1 LQENS
6 PRARDL
12 ADRTPF
18 KEEHVKR
25 LDFTSA
31 AVAVAI
37 ATVGVLH
44 VDAASQ
50 AGSGGP
56 ARPQSDTARPKEGTA
71 GPGAQSQG
79 AASSDAREFINHMA
93 IAGLAEVQLGEMAS
107 KQASSPDVKAFGQMM
122 VKDHSQA
129 NKELA
134 RVASQLNVQLPTD
147 LDEKHNSLK
156 TKLSN
161 LQGAEFDREYMNAMV
176 EGHQDVASQLR
187 AQAGNRMTS
196 KPPAGA
202 ESPTGEPG
210 ANPGSQG
217 TSKPSTSGPGTMG
230 TTGANPA
237 EAQLTQWASKTLPTV
252 QKHLERA
259 RQLQQKAK

>member
-1 LQENS
+1 M
-6 PRARDL
+6 
-12 ADRTPF
+12 
-18 KEEHVKR
+18 KR

-50 AGSGGP
+50 AGSGGT
-56 ARPQSDTARPKEGTA
+56 ARPQSDTARPREGTA
-71 GPGAQSQG
+71 RPGAGQSQG
-79 AASSDAREFINHMA
+79 AASSEAREFINHMA

-107 KQASSPDVKAFGQMM
+107 KQAGSPDVKAFGQMM

-134 RVASQLNVQLPTD
+134 RVASQLNVQLQTD

-176 EGHQDVASQLR
+176 EGHQEVASQLR
-187 AQAGNRMTS
+187 AHAGNRMTS
-196 KPPAGA
+196 KSPAGA
-202 ESPTGEPG
+202 GAPTGEPG
-210 ANPGSQG
+210 VNPGSQG
-217 TSKPSTSGPGTMG
+217 TSKPSTSRPETMG
-230 TTGANPA
+230 TTGGNRE
-237 EAQLTQWASKTLPTV
+237 EAQLTQWASKSLPTV

>member
-1 LQENS
+1 M
-6 PRARDL
+6 
-12 ADRTPF
+12 
-18 KEEHVKR
+18 KR
-25 LDFTSA
+25 LDFSSA
-31 AVAVAI
+31 AVAAAI
-37 ATVGVLH
+37 ATVGVLL
-44 VDAASQ
+44 VDAASL
-50 AGSGGP
+50 AGSGGT
-56 ARPQSDTARPKEGTA
+56 ARPQSDTARPKQGTA
-71 GPGAQSQG
+71 RPGAGQSQG
-79 AASSDAREFINHMA
+79 AASSEAGEFINHMA

-107 KQASSPDVKAFGQMM
+107 KQASSPEVKAFGQMM

-176 EGHQDVASQLR
+176 EGHQEVASQLR
-187 AQAGNRMTS
+187 AHAGNRMTS
-196 KPPAGA
+196 KSPAAGA
-202 ESPTGEPG
+202 GAPTGEPG

-217 TSKPSTSGPGTMG
+217 TSKPSTSGPEAMG
-230 TTGANPA
+230 TTGGNPG